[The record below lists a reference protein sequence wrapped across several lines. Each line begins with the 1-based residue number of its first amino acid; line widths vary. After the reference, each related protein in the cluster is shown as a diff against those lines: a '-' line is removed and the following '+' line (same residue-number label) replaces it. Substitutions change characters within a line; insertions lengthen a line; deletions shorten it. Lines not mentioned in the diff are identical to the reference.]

1 MSGNRLAGDDGSE
14 SRSKADERA
23 ETRLSGTLLQR
34 FETFRDD
41 HGVSEAQLLRD
52 ALDDYLPEAE
62 TSEYVVPRDP
72 DLRDAYTTLA
82 SPDKKRYLSVEK
94 VENILTS
101 TSHPNTPKDLIRE
114 DVIEPL
120 DDGGLLAVG
129 GGQVVVDPLTRKE
142 DVFGDDSAADDEPD
156 ASRSDDIEEV
166 GERMDAL
173 AEAGEEV
180 SQSAN

>member
-82 SPDKKRYLSVEK
+82 SPDKKRYMSVEK

-120 DDGGLLAVG
+120 DDGGLLNVG
-129 GGQVVVDPLTRKE
+129 GGMVVVDPLTRKE
-142 DVFGDDSAADDEPD
+142 DAFGADETEDDGRDTAPADAVEE
-156 ASRSDDIEEV
+156 ASEQ
-166 GERMDAL
+166 MDAL
-173 AEAGEEV
+173 EAAEPEA
-180 SQSAN
+180 AD